1 VLGMASFSRLL
12 ERIFQMIGEEIKAR
26 PAAETTT
33 IADAA
38 KRLKIGRNQA
48 YEAAARGEI
57 PVIRIGR
64 RWLVPTA
71 ALDRLLAGEAVT

>member
-1 VLGMASFSRLL
+1 MKKKGASTR
-12 ERIFQMIGEEIKAR
+12 A
-26 PAAETTT
+26 AAETTT
-33 IADAA
+33 IEAAA

-57 PVIRIGR
+57 PAIRIGR

-71 ALDRLLAGEAVT
+71 ALDRLLSGETA